1 MGPRQEHF
9 RMMALYNQW
18 ANARL
23 YAATGRIAPEALA
36 ADHGAF
42 FGSLLGTLNHL
53 LVTDRLWTSRLE
65 GVSPRGTRLD
75 EMLHHDFDDLLAAR
89 RAQDHKLVDYVH
101 GLGEECFATPLDYAT
116 SSGAPQ
122 SQPLHHVLAHLFNH
136 QTHHR
141 GQAHHLVGLALGR
154 EATPVLD
161 LLAYQRSTGAA
172 AAAGDAQHGATRLR
186 NDGPPRPPTEDGFER
201 PRGTAIPVGA
211 ADAGGEMRADKE
223 VPEPDSLGG

>member
-1 MGPRQEHF
+1 MSMGPRQEHF
-9 RMMALYNQW
+9 RMLALYNQW

-23 YAATGRIAPEALA
+23 YAASSQMAPEALA
-36 ADHGAF
+36 ENRGAF

-53 LVTDRLWTSRLE
+53 LVTDRGWMARLE
-65 GVSPRGTRLD
+65 GESPRMRLD
-75 EMLHHDFDDLLAAR
+75 EVLHHDFADLRAAR
-89 RAQDHKLVDYVH
+89 LVQDQKLVGYVH
-101 GLGEECFATPLDYAT
+101 GLSEDRLAARLDYAT

-154 EATPVLD
+154 DKTPVLD
-161 LLAYQRSTGAA
+161 LLAYQRSASAAALEARQGAA
-172 AAAGDAQHGATRLR
+172 RPHD
-186 NDGPPRPPTEDGFER
+186 DGPPGRPLESSPAG
-201 PRGTAIPVGA
+201 PGLA
-211 ADAGGEMRADKE
+211 ATQVQAAEVGGEMLADKE

>member
-1 MGPRQEHF
+1 M
-9 RMMALYNQW
+9 
-18 ANARL
+18 
-23 YAATGRIAPEALA
+23 
-36 ADHGAF
+36 
-42 FGSLLGTLNHL
+42 
-53 LVTDRLWTSRLE
+53 
-65 GVSPRGTRLD
+65 RLD
-75 EMLHHDFDDLLAAR
+75 EVLHHDFADLRAARLVQDQKLVDHVHGLSEERLAAR
-89 RAQDHKLVDYVH
+89 
-101 GLGEECFATPLDYAT
+101 LDYAT

-201 PRGTAIPVGA
+201 PRGTATRVEA
-211 ADAGGEMRADKE
+211 ADAGGAMRADKQ

>member
-1 MGPRQEHF
+1 MDMGPRQEHF
-9 RMMALYNQW
+9 RMLALYNQW

-23 YAATGRIAPEALA
+23 YASAGQIAPEALA
-36 ADHGAF
+36 ANRGAF

-53 LVTDRLWTSRLE
+53 LVTDRGWMARLE
-65 GVSPRGTRLD
+65 GESPRMRLD
-75 EMLHHDFDDLLAAR
+75 EVLHHDFAELRAARMAQDQKLIDYVRRLSEDRLAAR
-89 RAQDHKLVDYVH
+89 L
-101 GLGEECFATPLDYAT
+101 EYAT

-141 GQAHHLVGLALGR
+141 GQAHHLVGLSLGR

-161 LLAYQRSTGAA
+161 LLAYQRSAA
-172 AAAGDAQHGATRLR
+172 AAAVEARQSTARPHD
-186 NDGPPRPPTEDGFER
+186 DGPPGRPLEVGPAGLGLAA
-201 PRGTAIPVGA
+201 PRVQA
-211 ADAGGEMRADKE
+211 ADTGGEMLADKE